1 MVSIFNQQ
9 DFAIVVGT
17 DDPDQILTWG
27 AQSEVLGREG
37 NDHISGG
44 QRFPG
49 PSGRGVFGG
58 RTFLFGEGG
67 DDDLFL
73 QSGGFAD
80 GGPGNDFLMA
90 DGVDATLSGG
100 QGNDQLVGADFTFIG
115 QPAPRNLI
123 DGGDG
128 DDTLGGGSSTDRAFG
143 GPGGDTLNGRGG
155 SDYLDGGADDD
166 RVFGGDGTDTVLGG
180 AGNDYLNG
188 GTGDDTVMGGA
199 GTDTVLGDAG
209 NDYLNGG
216 ADDDR
221 VFGGDGADTVLG
233 DTGNDYLN
241 GENGDD
247 TVVADG
253 GNDTVLGGDGND
265 YLTAGAGD
273 DLVVGG
279 TGNDTL
285 FAGSGSDYLVG
296 GDGDDMFVF
305 DGAFQS
311 SLIIDFAPGSGP
323 SGHDAIQFNGGVFT
337 SFDDLMAHAVQSA
350 TNVIITDASG
360 DTLMLA
366 NVLKT
371 SLVADDFR
379 FA

>member
-1 MVSIFNQQ
+1 
-9 DFAIVVGT
+9 
-17 DDPDQILTWG
+17 
-27 AQSEVLGREG
+27 
-37 NDHISGG
+37 
-44 QRFPG
+44 
-49 PSGRGVFGG
+49 
-58 RTFLFGEGG
+58 
-67 DDDLFL
+67 
-73 QSGGFAD
+73 
-80 GGPGNDFLMA
+80 MA

-115 QPAPRNLI
+115 QPAPRNLM

-143 GPGGDTLNGRGG
+143 GAGGDTVNGRGG
-155 SDYLDGGADDD
+155 SDYLD
-166 RVFGGDGTDTVLGG
+166 
-180 AGNDYLNG
+180 
-188 GTGDDTVMGGA
+188 
-199 GTDTVLGDAG
+199 
-209 NDYLNGG
+209 GG

-253 GNDTVLGGDGND
+253 GND
-265 YLTAGAGD
+265 YLSAGAGD
-273 DLVVGG
+273 DVVVGG
-279 TGNDTL
+279 IGNDTL

-360 DTLMLA
+360 DTLTLA

>member
-44 QRFPG
+44 QRFPIS
-49 PSGRGVFGG
+49 SGRGQFGG
-58 RTFLFGEGG
+58 PTFLFGEGG

-128 DDTLGGGSSTDRAFG
+128 
-143 GPGGDTLNGRGG
+143 
-155 SDYLDGGADDD
+155 
-166 RVFGGDGTDTVLGG
+166 
-180 AGNDYLNG
+180 
-188 GTGDDTVMGGA
+188 
-199 GTDTVLGDAG
+199 
-209 NDYLNGG
+209 
-216 ADDDR
+216 
-221 VFGGDGADTVLG
+221 ADTVLG

-265 YLTAGAGD
+265 YLSAGAGD
-273 DLVVGG
+273 DVVVGG
-279 TGNDTL
+279 IGNDTL

-360 DTLMLA
+360 DTLTLA

>member
-44 QRFPG
+44 QRFPIS
-49 PSGRGVFGG
+49 SGRGQFGG
-58 RTFLFGEGG
+58 PTFLFGEGG

-115 QPAPRNLI
+115 QPAPRNLM

-143 GPGGDTLNGRGG
+143 GAGRDTVNGRGG
-155 SDYLDGGADDD
+155 SDYLD
-166 RVFGGDGTDTVLGG
+166 
-180 AGNDYLNG
+180 
-188 GTGDDTVMGGA
+188 
-199 GTDTVLGDAG
+199 
-209 NDYLNGG
+209 GG

-253 GNDTVLGGDGND
+253 GND
-265 YLTAGAGD
+265 YLSAGAGD
-273 DLVVGG
+273 DVVVGG
-279 TGNDTL
+279 IGNDTL

-360 DTLMLA
+360 DTLTLA

>member
-44 QRFPG
+44 QRFPIS
-49 PSGRGVFGG
+49 SGRGQFGG
-58 RTFLFGEGG
+58 PTFLFGEGG

-100 QGNDQLVGADFTFIG
+100 QGNDQLVGADFMFIG
-115 QPAPRNLI
+115 QPAPRNLM

-143 GPGGDTLNGRGG
+143 GAGGDTVNGRGG
-155 SDYLDGGADDD
+155 SDYLD
-166 RVFGGDGTDTVLGG
+166 
-180 AGNDYLNG
+180 
-188 GTGDDTVMGGA
+188 
-199 GTDTVLGDAG
+199 
-209 NDYLNGG
+209 GG

-253 GNDTVLGGDGND
+253 GND
-265 YLTAGAGD
+265 YLSAGAGD
-273 DLVVGG
+273 DVVVGG
-279 TGNDTL
+279 IGNDTL

-360 DTLMLA
+360 DTLTLA

>member
-143 GPGGDTLNGRGG
+143 GAGGDTLNGRG
-155 SDYLDGGADDD
+155 
-166 RVFGGDGTDTVLGG
+166 
-180 AGNDYLNG
+180 GNDYLNG

>member
-1 MVSIFNQQ
+1 
-9 DFAIVVGT
+9 
-17 DDPDQILTWG
+17 
-27 AQSEVLGREG
+27 
-37 NDHISGG
+37 
-44 QRFPG
+44 
-49 PSGRGVFGG
+49 
-58 RTFLFGEGG
+58 
-67 DDDLFL
+67 
-73 QSGGFAD
+73 
-80 GGPGNDFLMA
+80 MA
-90 DGVDATLSGG
+90 AT
-100 QGNDQLVGADFTFIG
+100 
-115 QPAPRNLI
+115 APTRCSA
-123 DGGDG
+123 
-128 DDTLGGGSSTDRAFG
+128 T
-143 GPGGDTLNGRGG
+143 
-155 SDYLDGGADDD
+155 
-166 RVFGGDGTDTVLGG
+166 
-180 AGNDYLNG
+180 AGNDYL
-188 GTGDDTVMGGA
+188 D
-199 GTDTVLGDAG
+199 
-209 NDYLNGG
+209 
-216 ADDDR
+216 
-221 VFGGDGADTVLG
+221 
-233 DTGNDYLN
+233 

-265 YLTAGAGD
+265 YLSAGAGD

-296 GDGDDMFVF
+296 RRRRRHVRLRRGVPVEPDHR
-305 DGAFQS
+305 
-311 SLIIDFAPGSGP
+311 FAPGSGP

>member
-1 MVSIFNQQ
+1 
-9 DFAIVVGT
+9 
-17 DDPDQILTWG
+17 
-27 AQSEVLGREG
+27 
-37 NDHISGG
+37 
-44 QRFPG
+44 
-49 PSGRGVFGG
+49 
-58 RTFLFGEGG
+58 
-67 DDDLFL
+67 
-73 QSGGFAD
+73 
-80 GGPGNDFLMA
+80 MA

-115 QPAPRNLI
+115 QPAPRNLM

-143 GPGGDTLNGRGG
+143 GAGGDTVNGRGG

-188 GTGDDTVMGGA
+188 GAGDDTVMGGA

-233 DTGNDYLN
+233 D
-241 GENGDD
+241 
-247 TVVADG
+247 
-253 GNDTVLGGDGND
+253 
-265 YLTAGAGD
+265 
-273 DLVVGG
+273 

-360 DTLMLA
+360 DTLTLA

>member
-1 MVSIFNQQ
+1 MASIFNQQ

-115 QPAPRNLI
+115 QPAPRNLM

-143 GPGGDTLNGRGG
+143 GAGGDTVNGRGG

-180 AGNDYLNG
+180 A
-188 GTGDDTVMGGA
+188 
-199 GTDTVLGDAG
+199 
-209 NDYLNGG
+209 
-216 ADDDR
+216 
-221 VFGGDGADTVLG
+221 
-233 DTGNDYLN
+233 GNDYLN

-360 DTLMLA
+360 DTLTLA

>member
-44 QRFPG
+44 QRFPIS
-49 PSGRGVFGG
+49 SGRGQFGG
-58 RTFLFGEGG
+58 PTFLFGEGG

-115 QPAPRNLI
+115 QPAPRNLM

-143 GPGGDTLNGRGG
+143 GAGGDTVNGRGG

-188 GTGDDTVMGGA
+188 GAGDDTVMGGA

-233 DTGNDYLN
+233 DTGTDDLN
-241 GENGDD
+241 GEHGDD
-247 TVVADG
+247 TVVG
-253 GNDTVLGGDGND
+253 GI
-265 YLTAGAGD
+265 
-273 DLVVGG
+273 
-279 TGNDTL
+279 GNDTL

-360 DTLMLA
+360 DTLTLA